1 MEGTQKAGPEAAQ
14 KVLLVSPKTSFGPK
28 LQRTYAGG
36 LGTVNP
42 GERNLLPPLDLL
54 RIAGVLRVAGSD
66 PHIVDEE
73 VDGPLPPV
81 ACRRGGRM
89 EADVVICQVSL
100 AAMHEDVRKL
110 AEFVAAGLRTFA
122 YTSIRGHD
130 QWQEILTTSGCA
142 GLLLPEA
149 IPDLGRLVGG
159 GDTGGSHSPGLITAG
174 TARDLAGRPPV
185 YGDLAREPLPARDL
199 VDHRRYVFP
208 ALPGHRVT
216 TMNASFGC
224 PYPCSFYCP
233 YPLAEGKK
241 VRAYPVE
248 RIAAEFQ
255 QCAQLGI
262 TAVVFRDPVFT
273 FDRRRTL
280 ALCEAIR
287 RTGTGIQWWCETRID
302 RLDEELIRA
311 MVDAGCAGV
320 EVGVESGDARM
331 HDSAVRKRLSLDTVR
346 AFHRTARQTG
356 LKMLFL
362 LLFGLP
368 GETRHS
374 IANTLEFILELGLSS
389 EEFNV
394 GVITPYPGTPLH
406 DLALSKGWIRADQ
419 AQFTSFNVVMRTDEL
434 TENELTQALALT
446 EELHR
451 IDGGRAPAGTL
462 ADYRRHVLS
471 WAGTGPVPDGQPA

>member
-1 MEGTQKAGPEAAQ
+1 MEGTKKAEPEAAQ
-14 KVLLVSPKTSFGPK
+14 RVLLISPKTSFGPK

-54 RIAGVLRVAGSD
+54 RIAGVLRAAGSV

-73 VDGPLPPV
+73 VDGVLPP
-81 ACRRGGRM
+81 AAYTREGRA
-89 EADVVICQVSL
+89 EADIVICQVSL
-100 AAMHEDVRKL
+100 AAMHEDIRKL
-110 AEFVAAGLRTFA
+110 AEFAAAGLRTFA
-122 YTSIRGHD
+122 YTSIRRHD

-149 IPDLGRLVGG
+149 IPDLGRLVGAG
-159 GDTGGSHSPGLITAG
+159 ATGDSRNPGLITAE
-174 TARDLAGRPPV
+174 TAGDLARLPQI
-185 YGDLAREPLPARDL
+185 YGDLAGEPLPARDL
-199 VDHRRYVFP
+199 VDHRHYVFP

-233 YPLAEGKK
+233 YPLGEGKK

-248 RIAAEFQ
+248 RIAAEFE

-280 ALCEAIR
+280 SLCEAIK
-287 RTGTGIQWWCETRID
+287 RTGTGIRWWCETRID
-302 RLDEELIRA
+302 RLDEELIRV

-320 EVGVESGDARM
+320 EVGVESGDAGM

-346 AFHRTARQTG
+346 AFHHTAHQTG

-368 GETRHS
+368 GETRRS

-406 DLALSKGWIRADQ
+406 DLALSKGWIRGDQ
-419 AQFTSFNVVMRTDEL
+419 DQFTSFNVVMRTDEL
-434 TENELTQALALT
+434 TENELAEALALT

-451 IDGGRAPAGTL
+451 IDGGRAPADTL
-462 ADYRRHVLS
+462 AGYRHRVLN
-471 WAGTGPVPDGQPA
+471 WAGTKPSPGGHRA